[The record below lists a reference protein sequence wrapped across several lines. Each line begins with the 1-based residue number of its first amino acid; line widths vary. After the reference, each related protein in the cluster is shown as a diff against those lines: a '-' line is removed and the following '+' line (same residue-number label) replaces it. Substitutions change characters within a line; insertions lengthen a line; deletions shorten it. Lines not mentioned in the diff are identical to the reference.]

1 MRNIETAL
9 EEAKVHLVT
18 DQVYF
23 YLSSERWN
31 EFIAVLDAPPKE
43 LPELRKLLT
52 QASVFDR

>member
-52 QASVFDR
+52 QPSVFDR